1 MATLREAQKRMT
13 RQRLLEEGLA
23 AFAEQ
28 GYSATTIDDIATRVG
43 ATRATFYLHFSSK
56 AELVRALVERT
67 NEMLV
72 SADKPP
78 LTEVVASGDRA
89 VLKAWLGHKFDQWPE
104 IKDHIT
110 VSHQAAA
117 VEPDI
122 QDSIDTWFDDS
133 IGNMQ
138 AGLEQA
144 QRFDSGSRRIRC
156 SIAFG
161 ELEFVSRRWMRRGWV
176 VDRDIALETM
186 TESWYHLLCEAESG
200 S

>member
-1 MATLREAQKRMT
+1 MATLREAQKQMT
-13 RQRLLEEGLA
+13 RRRLLEEGLA

-28 GYSATTIDDIATRVG
+28 GYSSTTIDDIATRVG
-43 ATRATFYLHFSSK
+43 ATRATFYLHFGSK

-67 NEMLV
+67 DEMLT
-72 SADKPP
+72 SIDDPS

-89 VLKAWLGHKFDQWPE
+89 ALKTWLGHKFDQWPD
-104 IKDHIT
+104 IKDYII

-122 QDSIDTWFDDS
+122 QESIDSWFDDA

-138 AGLEQA
+138 AGLDA
-144 QRFDSGSRRIRC
+144 AGRFDEGSRRIRC
-156 SIAFG
+156 TIAFG
-161 ELEFVSRRWMRRGWV
+161 ELEFFSVRWMRRGWL
-176 VDRDIALETM
+176 VDRDTALETM
-186 TESWYHLLCEAESG
+186 TESWYHLLCDEVSG

>member
-1 MATLREAQKRMT
+1 MATLREAQKQMT
-13 RQRLLEEGLA
+13 RRRLLEEGLA

-43 ATRATFYLHFSSK
+43 ATRATFYLHFGSK

-67 NEMLV
+67 DEMLTGIDNP
-72 SADKPP
+72 S

-89 VLKAWLGHKFDQWPE
+89 ALKTWLERKFDQWPD
-104 IKDHIT
+104 IKDYVT

-122 QDSIDTWFDDS
+122 QDSIDAWFDDA

-138 AGLEQA
+138 AGLDEA
-144 QRFDSGSRRIRC
+144 GRFEAPSRRIRC
-156 SIAFG
+156 TLAFG
-161 ELEFVSRRWMRRGWV
+161 ELEFLSVRWFRRGWV
-176 VDRDIALETM
+176 VDRDTALEIM
-186 TESWYHLLCEAESG
+186 TESWYRLLCDEGFG

>member
-1 MATLREAQKRMT
+1 MATLREAQKMMT

-72 SADKPP
+72 GIDNPT
-78 LTEVVASGDRA
+78 LTEVMASGDRA
-89 VLKAWLGHKFDQWPE
+89 VLKTWLGRKFDQWPD

-122 QDSIDTWFDDS
+122 QDSIDSWFDDA
-133 IGNMQ
+133 IGNMK
-138 AGLEQA
+138 AGLDLA
-144 QRFDSGSRRIRC
+144 GRFDEGSRRVRC
-156 SIAFG
+156 TIAFG
-161 ELEFVSRRWMRRGWV
+161 ELEFFSVRWMRQGWF
-176 VDRDIALETM
+176 VDRETALETM
-186 TESWYHLLCEAESG
+186 TGSWYHLLCEG
-200 S
+200 

>member
-1 MATLREAQKRMT
+1 MATLREAQKMMT

-72 SADKPP
+72 GIDNPT

-89 VLKAWLGHKFDQWPE
+89 VLKTWLGRKFDQWPD

-122 QDSIDTWFDDS
+122 QDSIDSWFDDA
-133 IGNMQ
+133 IGNMK
-138 AGLEQA
+138 AGLDLA
-144 QRFDSGSRRIRC
+144 GRFDEGSRRVRC
-156 SIAFG
+156 TIAFG
-161 ELEFVSRRWMRRGWV
+161 ELEFFSVRWMRHGWF
-176 VDRDIALETM
+176 VDREIALETM
-186 TESWYHLLCEAESG
+186 TDSWYHLLCEG
-200 S
+200 

>member
-1 MATLREAQKRMT
+1 MATLREAQKKMT

-72 SADKPP
+72 STDKPP

-89 VLKAWLGHKFDQWPE
+89 ALKAWLGRKFDQWPE

-122 QDSIDTWFDDS
+122 QDSIDTWFDDA

-138 AGLEQA
+138 AGLDQA
-144 QRFDSGSRRIRC
+144 QRFDEGSRRIRC

-161 ELEFVSRRWMRRGWV
+161 ELEFVSRRWMRRGWI
-176 VDRDIALETM
+176 VDRNIALETM
-186 TESWYHLLCEAESG
+186 TESWYHLLCDAEAG

>member
-1 MATLREAQKRMT
+1 MATLREAQKQMT
-13 RQRLLEEGLA
+13 RRRLLEEGLA

-43 ATRATFYLHFSSK
+43 ATRATFYLHFGSK

-67 NEMLV
+67 NEMLT
-72 SADKPP
+72 SIDNPS

-89 VLKAWLGHKFDQWPE
+89 VLKTWLGHKFDQWAD
-104 IKDHIT
+104 IKDYVT

-117 VEPDI
+117 VESDI
-122 QDSIDTWFDDS
+122 QDSIDSWFDDA
-133 IGNMQ
+133 IGSMQ
-138 AGLEQA
+138 AGLDQA
-144 QRFDSGSRRIRC
+144 GRFAADSRRIRC
-156 SIAFG
+156 TLAFG
-161 ELEFVSRRWMRRGWV
+161 ELEFLSVRWFRRGWV

-186 TESWYHLLCEAESG
+186 TGSWYHLLCNEASG

>member
-43 ATRATFYLHFSSK
+43 ATRATFYLHFASK
-56 AELVRALVERT
+56 AELVRALVQRT
-67 NEMLV
+67 NEMLT
-72 SADKPP
+72 SIDDPS
-78 LTEVVASGDRA
+78 LTDVVAGGDRE
-89 VLKAWLGHKFDQWPE
+89 VLKTWLGHKFDQWAD
-104 IKDHIT
+104 IKDHVM

-122 QDSIDTWFDDS
+122 QETIDSWFDDA

-138 AGLEQA
+138 AGLEYA
-144 QRFDSGSRRIRC
+144 QRFDAGSRRIRC
-156 SIAFG
+156 TIAFG
-161 ELEFVSRRWMRRGWV
+161 ELEFLSVRWFRRGWV
-176 VDRDIALETM
+176 VDRDVALETM
-186 TESWYHLLCEAESG
+186 TDSWYHLLCEG
-200 S
+200 

>member
-1 MATLREAQKRMT
+1 MATLREAQKKMT

-72 SADKPP
+72 STDKPP

-89 VLKAWLGHKFDQWPE
+89 VLKAWLGRKFDQWPE

-122 QDSIDTWFDDS
+122 QDSIDTWFDDA

-138 AGLEQA
+138 AGLDA
-144 QRFDSGSRRIRC
+144 GPAFRRRKPTHPLLDCLRRAGIRLPPLD
-156 SIAFG
+156 APG
-161 ELEFVSRRWMRRGWV
+161 LDRGPRHSLGDH
-176 VDRDIALETM
+176 DRILVPLAL
-186 TESWYHLLCEAESG
+186 
-200 S
+200 